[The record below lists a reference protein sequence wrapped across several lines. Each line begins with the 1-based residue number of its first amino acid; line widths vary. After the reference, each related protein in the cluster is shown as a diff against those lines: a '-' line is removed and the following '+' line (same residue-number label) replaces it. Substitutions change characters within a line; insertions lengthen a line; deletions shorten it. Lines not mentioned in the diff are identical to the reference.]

1 MGATNCHIAW
11 GDTVRPYNKHEF
23 AEPASR
29 APLFFQDSIFL
40 QVDTPRTLEQTR
52 EDLLPILDTSN
63 FASCHKLYSTK
74 FKSIPGKYKD
84 ESEAKFKYVKSI
96 SLASKMYAVQSEPIV
111 QADGSIPKAQT
122 IYRCKGV
129 SKAAVKKN
137 FTIETYEKVLLES
150 AQEEVSFRKIQ
161 MKDQRLFTQHQ
172 TKTALTSCDSKR
184 WLSCPIHTES
194 FHAYFIDQFKGQCR
208 QCLEEAELD
217 AKIAAAKL
225 DYFKHVNQLE
235 AAAALEPPPLARH
248 PPQKRTIDTKE
259 DEQRGVSAEMVSKSF
274 KLD

>member
-1 MGATNCHIAW
+1 MHL
-11 GDTVRPYNKHEF
+11 F
-23 AEPASR
+23 FF
-29 APLFFQDSIFL
+29 FFQDSIFL

-63 FASCHKLYSTK
+63 FASCHKLYTTK

-111 QADGSIPKAQT
+111 QADGSVPKAQT

-161 MKDQRLFTQHQ
+161 MKDQRLFTQNQ
-172 TKTALTSCDSKR
+172 IKTALTSCDSKR

-225 DYFKHVNQLE
+225 DYFKHADHRQE
-235 AAAALEPPPLARH
+235 AALEPQPLTRK
-248 PPQKRTIDTKE
+248 PPQQKRKIDTEE
-259 DEQRGVSAEMVSKSF
+259 DEQQQQQQQQQQRGVSAEMASKSF

>member
-1 MGATNCHIAW
+1 M
-11 GDTVRPYNKHEF
+11 PYCLGRHCKDLIKNEF
-23 AEPASR
+23 LKKASH
-29 APLFFQDSIFL
+29 AFLFFQDSVFL

-74 FKSIPGKYKD
+74 FKSIPGRYKD

-111 QADGSIPKAQT
+111 QVDGSVPKAQT

-194 FHAYFIDQFKGQCR
+194 FQAYFIEQFKGQCR
-208 QCLEEAELD
+208 QCLEEAKLD
-217 AKIAAAKL
+217 AKIAAAKR
-225 DYFKHVNQLE
+225 DYFKHVSCAEE
-235 AAAALEPPPLARH
+235 AVLEPQPAAH
-248 PPQKRTIDTKE
+248 KPPQKRTIDEKE
-259 DEQRGVSAEMVSKSF
+259 DEQPSKSF